1 MRNILLKV
9 LLQGNITQTDEDPSS
24 AKASLGMTKLFTMK
38 RIIIIDGNA
47 IIHRAY
53 HAIPPMTTKSGVM
66 VNAVYGFT
74 SMLLKVWK
82 DLQPSCIAV
91 TFDMAG
97 PTFRHV
103 QYKEYKATRVKADQ
117 ELYDQIPLVHEV
129 VRSFGLPIY
138 EKKGYEADDVI
149 GTIVKNLE
157 KDKDVEVFIVTGD
170 MDTLQLVRDGA
181 KVYTLRKG
189 ISDVVVYDTAAVK
202 ARFGFGPEKM
212 IDYKALR
219 GDASDNIPG
228 VPGIGEKTAT
238 ELILKFGSLENIY
251 KQLKNKEKIAK
262 ELKPGVIK
270 KLVEGQK
277 SAAMSKELSAID
289 CAVPGLKFDFKDCEI
304 KEFDKEKI
312 NHLFQKFEFVS
323 LLKRI
328 PGFIEGEPEVKAKGK
343 HKGGEKMVFVEIDKE
358 NELDKLIKL
367 VKENKSFACRAVLSG
382 KEVLDSELQ
391 GLIIVVA
398 AQVFFVSAKMVKKV
412 LPLFQD
418 SSLELVGHDL
428 KELVKALQY
437 NFDCVIANDL
447 FDVMVASYLL
457 SPGNR
462 AHDITSVLLKV
473 LGKVLPQTT
482 AQTNLFGVD
491 KKSLAEELFLI
502 NQTKNSLKVDL
513 EKADNFGL
521 FKKVEMQLVSVLAE
535 MELNG
540 IAVDSAMLK
549 KLSVEAAVILEKLTK
564 KIYNLAGMEFNIAS
578 PLQLREVLF
587 DKLGLAVVGIKK
599 GKTGLS
605 TSAEEL
611 EKLHGLHPIID
622 EISNFR
628 ELTKLQ
634 NTYID
639 VLPGLVN
646 KKTNR
651 IHSHFN
657 QTVAATGR
665 LSSSDPNMQNI
676 PIRSELGRE
685 IRKAFVSEPGNTLIS
700 ADYSQIELRIVASL
714 AQDKRMIEIF
724 NKDEDIHKATAAAIN
739 NVPLSEVTKEM
750 RYAAKEVN
758 FGVLYGMGPYG
769 LSWRTGISQAEAK
782 DFIRKYF
789 EAFSGVREYIDRTL
803 AFTKKEGYCETL
815 FGRRRYLPELNA
827 GNFQL
832 RAAAE
837 RMAVNH
843 PIQGTAADLMK
854 MAMIEVYHAIKL
866 RQGWTPPLGG
876 GKKIKNSEHKSLSQA
891 KLILQVHDELVLE
904 VKKELAEEV
913 ANLVKNIMENVVTL
927 RVPVKVGISIN
938 RSWGEMK

>member
-1 MRNILLKV
+1 
-9 LLQGNITQTDEDPSS
+9 
-24 AKASLGMTKLFTMK
+24 MK
-38 RIIIIDGNA
+38 RVIIFDGNA

-53 HAIPPMTTKSGVM
+53 HAIPPLTTKDGKM

-82 DLQPSCIAV
+82 DLQPNCIAV
-91 TFDMAG
+91 TFDMSG

-117 ELYDQIPLVHEV
+117 ELYDQIPLVHEMV
-129 VRSFGLPIY
+129 EAFGLPIY

-149 GTIVKNLE
+149 GTIVKKLE
-157 KDKDVEVFIVTGD
+157 KEKDTEIFIITGD
-170 MDTLQLVRDGA
+170 MDTLQLVSDKT

-189 ISDVVVYDTAAVK
+189 ISDVVVYDIAAVK
-202 ARFGFGPEKM
+202 SRFGFGPEKM
-212 IDYKALR
+212 IDYKGLR
-219 GDASDNIPG
+219 GDTSDNIPG
-228 VPGIGEKTAT
+228 VPGIGEKTAL
-238 ELILKFGSLENIY
+238 ELILKFGSIENIY

-262 ELKPGVIK
+262 ELKPGVIA
-270 KLVEGQK
+270 KLTEGQEK
-277 SAAMSKELSAID
+277 AKMSKELSTID
-289 CAVPGLKFDFKDCEI
+289 CNVPDLKFDSKHCEI
-304 KEFDKEKI
+304 KDFNKEKL

-328 PGFIEGEPEVKAKGK
+328 PGFLTEAEQNEKPEKRKSA
-343 HKGGEKMVFVEIDKE
+343 EKMIFSEIEKE
-358 NELDKLIKL
+358 SDLEKLIKL
-367 VKENKSFACRAVLSG
+367 VKEHKSFACRAVLSG
-382 KEVLDSELQ
+382 KEVLDSEFL
-391 GLIIVVA
+391 GLMINVKSE
-398 AQVFFVSAKMVKKV
+398 VFFVDAKLAKKV
-412 LPLFQD
+412 LPLFKD

-428 KELVKALQY
+428 KELIKALQY
-437 NFDCVIANDL
+437 NFDLIPENDL

-457 SPGNR
+457 NSGSR
-462 AHDITSVLLKV
+462 AHDITSILLKV
-473 LGKVLPQTT
+473 LGKVLPQNT
-482 AQTNLFGVD
+482 AQTSLFGID

-502 NQTKNSLKVDL
+502 NSAKEKLKTDL
-513 EKADNFGL
+513 EKVENFGL
-521 FKKVEMQLVSVLAE
+521 FKKMEMQLEYVLAD

-540 IAVDSAMLK
+540 IAVDKAMFK
-549 KLSVEAAVILEKLTK
+549 KLSLEAKESVDKITK
-564 KIYNLAGMEFNIAS
+564 KIYKLAGMEFNISS
-578 PLQLREVLF
+578 PIQLREVLF
-587 DKLGLAVVGIKK
+587 DKLDLSAVGIKK

-611 EKLHGLHPIID
+611 EKLHGLHPIIE
-622 EISNFR
+622 EISTYR

-639 VLPGLVN
+639 VLPDLIN
-646 KKTNR
+646 KRTGR

-665 LSSSDPNMQNI
+665 LSSLDPNLQNI

-685 IRKAFVSEPGNTLIS
+685 IRKAFIAEPGNVLVS

-758 FGVLYGMGPYG
+758 FGVLYGMGSYG

-803 AFTKKEGYCETL
+803 EFTKKEGYCETL

-827 GNFQL
+827 ANFQM

-837 RMAVNH
+837 RMAINH

-854 MAMIEVYHAIKL
+854 MAMIEVYKEI
-866 RQGWTPPLGG
+866 RSN
-876 GKKIKNSEHKSLSQA
+876 KNKALAQA
-891 KLILQVHDELVLE
+891 KILLQVHDELVLE

-913 ANLVKNIMENVVTL
+913 ANLVKDIMEKVVTL
-927 RVPVKVGISIN
+927 RVPVQVGISIN

>member
-1 MRNILLKV
+1 
-9 LLQGNITQTDEDPSS
+9 
-24 AKASLGMTKLFTMK
+24 MK
-38 RIIIIDGNA
+38 RIIIFDGNA

-53 HAIPPMTTKSGVM
+53 HAIPPLTTKDGKM
-66 VNAVYGFT
+66 VNAVYGFA

-91 TFDMAG
+91 TFDMSG

-117 ELYDQIPLVHEV
+117 ALYDQIPLVHELV
-129 VRSFGLPIY
+129 ESFDLPIY

-149 GTIVKNLE
+149 GTIVKKLE
-157 KDKDVEVFIVTGD
+157 KEKDTEVFIVTGD
-170 MDTLQLVRDGA
+170 MDTLQLVSDKA

-189 ISDVVVYDTAAVK
+189 ISDVVVYDVAGVK

-212 IDYKALR
+212 VDYKALR

-228 VPGIGEKTAT
+228 VPGIGEKSAT
-238 ELILKFGSLENIY
+238 ELILKFGSIDNIY
-251 KQLKNKEKIAK
+251 KQLKNREKIAK
-262 ELKPGVIK
+262 ELKPGVIA
-270 KLVEGQK
+270 KLIEGEA
-277 SAAMSKELSAID
+277 SAKMSKELSTINCD
-289 CAVPGLKFDFKDCEI
+289 VPDLKFDFKHCEI
-304 KEFDKEKI
+304 KDFDKEKI
-312 NHLFQKFEFVS
+312 SKLFQKFEFVS

-328 PGFIEGEPEVKAKGK
+328 PGFSTEAELHDKQGK
-343 HKGGEKMVFVEIDKE
+343 HKSAEKMIFSEVNKE
-358 NELDKLIKL
+358 NELEKLIKL

-382 KEVLDSELQ
+382 KEVLDSEFL
-391 GLIIVVA
+391 GLMVTVKSE
-398 AQVFFVSAKMVKKV
+398 VFFVDAKMVKKV
-412 LPLFQD
+412 LPLFKD

-428 KELVKALQY
+428 KELIKTLQY
-437 NFDCVIANDL
+437 NFELVPENDM

-457 SPGNR
+457 NSGSK
-462 AHDITSVLLKV
+462 AHDITSILLKV
-473 LGKVLPQTT
+473 LGKVLPQNT
-482 AQTNLFGVD
+482 AQTSLFGID
-491 KKSLAEELFLI
+491 KKSLAEEIFLI
-502 NQTKNSLKVDL
+502 NQAKEKLKIEL

-521 FKKVEMQLVSVLAE
+521 FKKMEMQLEYVLAE

-540 IAVDSAMLK
+540 IAVDKTMLK
-549 KLSVEAAVILEKLTK
+549 KLSVEATESLDKLTK
-564 KIYNLAGMEFNIAS
+564 KIYKLAGMEFNIAS
-578 PLQLREVLF
+578 PIQLREVLF
-587 DKLGLAVVGIKK
+587 DKLDISVAGIKK

-611 EKLHGLHPIID
+611 EKMRGLHPIIE
-622 EISNFR
+622 EISTYR
-628 ELTKLQ
+628 ELAKLK

-639 VLPGLVN
+639 VLPDLIN
-646 KKTNR
+646 KKTGR

-665 LSSSDPNMQNI
+665 LSSLDPNLQNI

-685 IRKAFVSEPGNTLIS
+685 IRKAFVAEPGNVLVS

-724 NKDEDIHKATAAAIN
+724 NNDEDIHKATAAAIN

-758 FGVLYGMGPYG
+758 FGVLYGMGSYG

-803 AFTKKEGYCETL
+803 EFTKKEGYCETL

-827 GNFQL
+827 TNFQM

-854 MAMIEVYHAIKL
+854 MAMIEVH
-866 RQGWTPPLGG
+866 
-876 GKKIKNSEHKSLSQA
+876 KKIKDNKNKSLSQA
-891 KLILQVHDELVLE
+891 KILLQVHDELVLE
-904 VKKELAEEV
+904 VKKELADEV
-913 ANLVKNIMENVVTL
+913 ADLVKSIMENVVTL

>member
-1 MRNILLKV
+1 
-9 LLQGNITQTDEDPSS
+9 
-24 AKASLGMTKLFTMK
+24 MK
-38 RIIIIDGNA
+38 RIIIFDGNA

-53 HAIPPMTTKSGVM
+53 HALPPMTTSSGTM

-91 TFDMAG
+91 TFDMSG

-103 QYKEYKATRVKADQ
+103 KYKEYKATRIKADQ
-117 ELYDQIPLVHEV
+117 ALYDQIPLVHEV
-129 VRSFGLPIY
+129 VEAFGLPIY

-149 GTIVKNLE
+149 GTIVKKLE
-157 KDKDVEVFIVTGD
+157 KEKDTEVFIVTGD
-170 MDTLQLVRDGA
+170 MDTLQLVSDKA

-189 ISDVVVYDTAAVK
+189 ISDVVVYDVAAVK

-212 IDYKALR
+212 IDYKGLR

-228 VPGIGEKTAT
+228 VPGIGEKTAG
-238 ELILKFGSLENIY
+238 ELILKFGSIENIY
-251 KQLKNKEKIAK
+251 KQLKNEEKISK

-270 KLVEGQK
+270 KLIEGK
-277 SAAMSKELSAID
+277 DNAKMSRELSTID
-289 CAVPGLKFDFKDCEI
+289 CNVPDLKFDFKHCEI
-304 KEFDKEKI
+304 KDFNKEKI
-312 NHLFQKFEFVS
+312 SHLFQKFEFVS

-328 PGFIEGEPEVKAKGK
+328 PGFLTEAEQNESKEK
-343 HKGGEKMVFVEIDKE
+343 HKSAEKMVFSEINKE
-358 NELDKLIKL
+358 SELEKLLKLIKG
-367 VKENKSFACRAVLSG
+367 NKSFACRAVLSG
-382 KEVLDSELQ
+382 KEVLDSELL
-391 GLIIVVA
+391 GLMMVVKSE
-398 AQVFFVSAKMVKKV
+398 VFFVDSKIVKKV
-412 LPLFQD
+412 LPIFQD
-418 SSLELVGHDL
+418 SSIELVGHDL
-428 KELVKALQY
+428 KELIKVLQH
-437 NFDCVIANDL
+437 NFGIVLENDL
-447 FDVMVASYLL
+447 FDLMVASYLL
-457 SPGNR
+457 SSGSR
-462 AHDITSVLLKV
+462 AHDVTSILLKV
-473 LGKVLPQTT
+473 LGKVLPQNT
-482 AQTNLFGVD
+482 AQTSLFGID
-491 KKSLAEELFLI
+491 KKSLAEEIFLI
-502 NQTKNSLKVDL
+502 NQTKEKLKTDL
-513 EKADNFGL
+513 EKAGNFGL
-521 FKKVEMQLVSVLAE
+521 FKKMEMQLEYVLAE

-540 IAVDSAMLK
+540 IAVDKAMFK
-549 KLSVEAAVILEKLTK
+549 KLSAEAKESLDKLTK
-564 KIYNLAGMEFNIAS
+564 KIYKLAGMEFNISS
-578 PLQLREVLF
+578 PIQLREVLF
-587 DKLGLAVVGIKK
+587 DKLDLSVAGIKK

-622 EISNFR
+622 EISSYR

-639 VLPGLVN
+639 VLPNLIN
-646 KKTNR
+646 KKTGR

-665 LSSSDPNMQNI
+665 LSSLDPNLQNI

-685 IRKAFVSEPGNTLIS
+685 IRKAFVAEPGNVLVS

-739 NVPLSEVTKEM
+739 SVPLEEVTKEM

-758 FGVLYGMGPYG
+758 FGVLYGMGSYG

-803 AFTKKEGYCETL
+803 EFTKKEGYCETL

-827 GNFQL
+827 TNFQM

-854 MAMIEVYHAIKL
+854 MAMIEVY
-866 RQGWTPPLGG
+866 
-876 GKKIKNSEHKSLSQA
+876 KKISRSSEGGKNSENKSLNQA

-904 VKKELAEEV
+904 VKKESAEEV
-913 ANLVKNIMENVVTL
+913 AEVVKGLMENVVTL

>member
-1 MRNILLKV
+1 MR
-9 LLQGNITQTDEDPSS
+9 
-24 AKASLGMTKLFTMK
+24 
-38 RIIIIDGNA
+38 RIIVIDGNA

-53 HAIPPMTTKSGVM
+53 HAIPPLTTKDGKM

-82 DLQPSCIAV
+82 DLQPDCIAV

-97 PTFRHV
+97 PTFRHE

-117 ELYDQIPLVHEV
+117 ALYDQIPLVHEV
-129 VRSFGLPIY
+129 VESFSLPIY

-149 GTIVKNLE
+149 GTIAKSFE
-157 KDKDVEVFIVTGD
+157 KDKDMEVFIVTGD
-170 MDTLQLVRDGA
+170 MDTLQLVSHNV

-189 ISDVVVYDTAAVK
+189 ISDIVIYDVAAVK

-219 GDASDNIPG
+219 GDTSDNIPG
-228 VPGIGEKTAT
+228 VPGIGEKTAMD
-238 ELILKFGSLENIY
+238 LILKFGSLENIY
-251 KQLKNKEKIAK
+251 EQLKNKEKIAE

-270 KLVEGQK
+270 KLTEGED
-277 SAAMSKELSAID
+277 SAKMSKELSTID
-289 CAVPGLKFDFKDCEI
+289 CAVPDLKFDFKHCEI
-304 KEFDKEKI
+304 KDFDKEKI
-312 NHLFQKFEFVS
+312 THLFQKFEFVS

-328 PGFIEGEPEVKAKGK
+328 PGFLTEEEQNEPKEK
-343 HKGGEKMVFVEIDKE
+343 HRGVEKMVFSEIGKE
-358 NELDKLIKL
+358 SDLEKLLKL

-382 KEVLDSELQ
+382 KEVLDSEFL
-391 GLIIVVA
+391 GLMIAVKSE
-398 AQVFFVSAKMVKKV
+398 VFFVDAKMVKKA
-412 LPLFQD
+412 LPLFAD
-418 SSLELVGHDL
+418 KNIELVGHDL
-428 KELVKALQY
+428 KELIKTLQY
-437 NFDCVIANDL
+437 NFDLVPANDM

-457 SPGNR
+457 NSGSK
-462 AHDITSVLLKV
+462 AHDITSILLKV
-473 LGKVLPQTT
+473 LGKVLPQNT
-482 AQTNLFGVD
+482 AQTSLFGVD
-491 KKSLAEELFLI
+491 KKNLAEELFLI
-502 NQTKNSLKVDL
+502 NQTKEKLKTDL
-513 EKADNFGL
+513 EKAENFGL
-521 FKKVEMQLVSVLAE
+521 FKKMEMQLEYVLAE

-540 IAVDSAMLK
+540 IAVDKVMFK
-549 KLSVEAAVILEKLTK
+549 KLSVEAATSLDKLTK
-564 KIYNLAGMEFNIAS
+564 KIYKLAGMEFNIAS
-578 PLQLREVLF
+578 PIQLREVLF
-587 DKLGLAVVGIKK
+587 DKLDISVAGIKK

-611 EKLHGLHPIID
+611 EKLHGLHPIIE
-622 EISNFR
+622 EISSYR
-628 ELTKLQ
+628 ELAKLQ

-639 VLPGLVN
+639 VLPDLIN
-646 KKTNR
+646 KKTGR

-665 LSSSDPNMQNI
+665 LSSLDPNLQNI

-685 IRKAFVSEPGNTLIS
+685 IRKAFVAEPGNILIS

-739 NVPLSEVTKEM
+739 NVLLAEVTKEM

-758 FGVLYGMGPYG
+758 FGVLYGMGSYG

-803 AFTKKEGYCETL
+803 EFTKKEGYCETL
-815 FGRRRYLPELNA
+815 FGRRRYLPELSA
-827 GNFQL
+827 TNFQM

-854 MAMIEVYHAIKL
+854 MAMIEVF
-866 RQGWTPPLGG
+866 
-876 GKKIKNSEHKSLSQA
+876 KKIKSNENKSLAQA
-891 KLILQVHDELVLE
+891 KILLQVHDELILE

-913 ANLVKNIMENVVTL
+913 ANLVQSIMENVVTL
-927 RVPVKVGISIN
+927 RVPVKVGISID

>member
-1 MRNILLKV
+1 
-9 LLQGNITQTDEDPSS
+9 
-24 AKASLGMTKLFTMK
+24 
-38 RIIIIDGNA
+38 
-47 IIHRAY
+47 
-53 HAIPPMTTKSGVM
+53 MTTKSGVM

-82 DLQPSCIAV
+82 DLQPNCIAV

-97 PTFRHV
+97 PTFRHE
-103 QYKEYKATRVKADQ
+103 QYKEYKATRVKAEQD
-117 ELYDQIPLVHEV
+117 LYDQIPLVHEV
-129 VRSFGLPIY
+129 VESFGLPIY

-149 GTIVKNLE
+149 GTIVEEIKNQ
-157 KDKDVEVFIVTGD
+157 KSKIKNDVEVFIVTGD
-170 MDTLQLVRDGA
+170 MDTLQLVRNGV

-189 ISDVVVYDTAAVK
+189 ISDVVVYDAPAVK

-228 VPGIGEKTAT
+228 VPGIGEKIAT
-238 ELILKFGSLENIY
+238 ELILQFGSLENIY
-251 KQLKNKEKIAK
+251 KAISNKQIAISNQ
-262 ELKPGVIK
+262 LKPGVIK
-270 KLVEGQK
+270 KLIDGEK
-277 SAAMSKELSAID
+277 SAQMSKELSAID

-304 KEFDKEKI
+304 REFDKEKI

-328 PGFIEGEPEVKAKGK
+328 PGFDAVEEEKTKEKKKGEGKMSFSEIE
-343 HKGGEKMVFVEIDKE
+343 KE

-367 VKENKSFACRAVLSG
+367 IKENKSFACRAALSG

-391 GLIIVVA
+391 WLIITVE
-398 AQVFFVSAKMVKKV
+398 AQTFFIPAKMIKKV
-412 LPLFQD
+412 LLLFKD
-418 SSLELVGHDL
+418 KNIELVGHDL

-437 NFDCVIANDL
+437 NFDCRIGNDM

-473 LGKVLPQTT
+473 LCKVLPQNT
-482 AQTNLFGVD
+482 AQTNLFGID
-491 KKSLAEELFLI
+491 KKSLAEELWLI
-502 NQTKNSLKVDL
+502 SQTKDKLKIDL

-521 FKKVEMQLVSVLAE
+521 FKKVEMQLIPVLAE

-540 IAVDSAMLK
+540 IAVDLAMLK
-549 KLSVEAAVILEKLTK
+549 KLSAEATKDYEKLTK
-564 KIYNLAGMEFNIAS
+564 KIYHLAGMEFNIAS

-587 DKLGLAVVGIKK
+587 DKLNISVEGIKK

-622 EISNFR
+622 EISNYR

-646 KKTNR
+646 KKTGR
-651 IHSHFN
+651 IHTHFN

-685 IRKAFVSEPGNTLIS
+685 IRKAFVAEPGNVLIS

-714 AQDKRMIEIF
+714 AQDERMIEIF

-739 NVPLSEVTKEM
+739 NVPLEKVTKEM

-769 LSWRTGISQAEAK
+769 LSWRAGISQAEAK

-803 AFTKKEGYCETL
+803 EFTKKEGYCETL

-837 RMAVNH
+837 RMAINH

-854 MAMIEVYHAIKL
+854 MAMIEVAKSIRDTFCHF
-866 RQGWTPPLGG
+866 R
-876 GKKIKNSEHKSLSQA
+876 KNEDSDIQSLDSRIRGNDNCP
-891 KLILQVHDELVLE
+891 KMILQVHDELVLE
-904 VKKELAEEV
+904 VKKESAEE
-913 ANLVKNIMENVVTL
+913 AAELVKNIMEKVVTL

>member
-1 MRNILLKV
+1 MYK
-9 LLQGNITQTDEDPSS
+9 
-24 AKASLGMTKLFTMK
+24 K
-38 RIIIIDGNA
+38 RIIVIDGNA

-53 HAIPPMTTKSGVM
+53 HAIPPMTTKKGVM

-97 PTFRHV
+97 PTFRHA

-117 ELYDQIPLVHEV
+117 ALYDQIPLVHEV
-129 VRSFGLPIY
+129 VESFGLPIY

-157 KDKDVEVFIVTGD
+157 KEKDAEVFVVTGD
-170 MDTLQLVRDGA
+170 MDTLQLVSDKT

-189 ISDVVVYDTAAVK
+189 ISDVVVYDPQAVK
-202 ARFGFGPEKM
+202 DRFGFGPEKM

-219 GDASDNIPG
+219 GDTSDNIPG
-228 VPGIGEKTAT
+228 VPGIGEKTAL
-238 ELILKFGSLENIY
+238 ELILKFGSIENIY
-251 KQLKNKEKIAK
+251 KQLKNKEKIDK

-270 KLVEGQK
+270 KLVEGK
-277 SAAMSKELSAID
+277 DSAQMSKELSTID
-289 CAVPGLKFDFKDCEI
+289 CAVPDLKFDSKHCEI
-304 KEFDKEKI
+304 KELDKEKI

-328 PGFIEGEPEVKAKGK
+328 PGFSSEM
-343 HKGGEKMVFVEIDKE
+343 EKEISKEKNKSTDRMVFSEINKE
-358 NELDKLIKL
+358 SELENLLKLIKE
-367 VKENKSFACRAVLSG
+367 KKSFTCRAVLSG
-382 KEVLDSELQ
+382 KEVLDSQFL
-391 GLIIVVA
+391 GLIFATGA
-398 AQVFFVSAKMVKKV
+398 AVFFVDNKIIKKV
-412 LPLFQD
+412 LPLFED
-418 SSLELVGHDL
+418 KNLELVGHDL

-437 NFDCVIANDL
+437 NFGCVIRNDM

-462 AHDITSVLLKV
+462 AHDVTSILLKV
-473 LGKVLPQTT
+473 LGKVLPQNT
-482 AQTNLFGVD
+482 AQTSLFGID
-491 KKSLAEELFLI
+491 KKVLAEELFLI
-502 NQTKNSLKVDL
+502 NQTKHSLQTDL
-513 EKADNFGL
+513 EAADNFGL
-521 FKKVEMQLVSVLAE
+521 FKKVEMELINVLAE

-540 IAVDSAMLK
+540 IAVDLAMLK
-549 KLSVEAAVILEKLTK
+549 KLSTEAAADIKKLTK
-564 KIYNLAGMEFNIAS
+564 KIYDLAGMEFNIAS
-578 PLQLREVLF
+578 PIQLREVLF
-587 DKLGLAVVGIKK
+587 DKLGLAVAGIKK

-611 EKLHGLHPIID
+611 EKLQGLHPIID
-622 EISNFR
+622 EISEFR

-646 KKTNR
+646 KKTGR

-665 LSSSDPNMQNI
+665 LSSSDPNLQNI

-685 IRKAFVSEPGNTLIS
+685 IRKAFVAETGNVLVS

-724 NKDEDIHKATAAAIN
+724 NQDEDIHKATAAAIN

-769 LSWRTGISQAEAK
+769 LSWRTGISQAEAR
-782 DFIRKYF
+782 DFIQKYF
-789 EAFSGVREYIDRTL
+789 EAFSGVRKYIDETL

-854 MAMIEVYHAIKL
+854 MAMIEVYS
-866 RQGWTPPLGG
+866 
-876 GKKIKNSEHKSLSQA
+876 KIKNNDNKALSQA

-904 VKKELAEEV
+904 VKKELAKEV
-913 ANLVKNIMENVVTL
+913 SELVKDIMEKVVTL
-927 RVPVKVGISIN
+927 RVPVKVGISID

>member
-1 MRNILLKV
+1 
-9 LLQGNITQTDEDPSS
+9 
-24 AKASLGMTKLFTMK
+24 MK

-47 IIHRAY
+47 IIYRAY
-53 HAIPPMTTKSGVM
+53 HAIPPLTTKNGVM
-66 VNAVYGFT
+66 INAVYGFT

-82 DLQPSCIAV
+82 DLQPNCIAV

-129 VRSFGLPIY
+129 VESFGLPIY

-149 GTIVKNLE
+149 GTLVE
-157 KDKDVEVFIVTGD
+157 KIRNPKSEIRNDVEVFIVTGD
-170 MDTLQLVRDGA
+170 MDTLQLIRDGV

-189 ISDVVVYDTAAVK
+189 MSDVVVYDAEEVK
-202 ARFGFGPEKM
+202 KRFGFGPEAM
-212 IDYKALR
+212 VDYKALR

-238 ELILKFGSLENIY
+238 DLILKFGSLDGIY
-251 KQLKNKEKIAK
+251 KVVRSPKSEVRSQI
-262 ELKPGVIK
+262 KPGVIK
-270 KLVEGQK
+270 KLIDGEE
-277 SAAMSKELSAID
+277 SAKMSKELSAID
-289 CAVPGLKFDFKDCEI
+289 CSVPELDFNLADCEI
-304 KEFDKEKI
+304 KDFDKDKI
-312 NHLFQKFEFVS
+312 SGLFQKFEFVS

-328 PGFIEGEPEVKAKGK
+328 PGFVDYPPLPERGS
-343 HKGGEKMVFVEIDKE
+343 GGSGSSKRKDKLNFVEIESDD
-358 NELDKLIKL
+358 ELMKMMKMIKL
-367 VKENKSFACRAVLSG
+367 NKAFACRAVLSG
-382 KEVLDSELQ
+382 KEVLDSELS
-391 GLIIVVA
+391 GLIIMVE
-398 AQVFFVSAKMVKKV
+398 AQAFFVGTKMIKRV

-418 SSLELVGHDL
+418 SNIELVGHDL
-428 KELVKALQY
+428 KELVKALKY
-437 NFDCVIANDL
+437 NYELEVENDL

-457 SPGNR
+457 NPGNR
-462 AHDITSVLLKV
+462 AHDITSILLKV

-491 KKSLAEELFLI
+491 KKSLAEELFLVS
-502 NQTKNSLKVDL
+502 QTKEKLKQEL

-540 IAVDSAMLK
+540 IAVDLARLK
-549 KLSVEAAVILEKLTK
+549 KLSIEAAKDYEKLTK
-564 KIYNLAGMEFNIAS
+564 KIYDLAGMEFNIAS

-587 DKLGLAVVGIKK
+587 DKLGISVEGIKK

-622 EISNFR
+622 EISEFR
-628 ELTKLQ
+628 ELAKLQ

-651 IHSHFN
+651 IHTHFN

-685 IRKAFVSEPGNTLIS
+685 IRKAFISEPGNILIS

-739 NVPLSEVTKEM
+739 NVPLAEVTKEM

-758 FGVLYGMGPYG
+758 FGVLYGMGSYG
-769 LSWRTGISQAEAK
+769 LSWRAGISQAEAK
-782 DFIRKYF
+782 DFIKKYF
-789 EAFSGVREYIDRTL
+789 ETFSGVREYIDRTL
-803 AFTKKEGYCETL
+803 EFTKKEGYCETL

-832 RAAAE
+832 RSAAE
-837 RMAVNH
+837 RMAINH
-843 PIQGTAADLMK
+843 PIQGTAADLIK
-854 MAMIEVYHAIKL
+854 LAMIEVSKGIQDSFCHPRVNRDPDAQRLDSRI
-866 RQGWTPPLGG
+866 RRNDNCP
-876 GKKIKNSEHKSLSQA
+876 

-904 VKKELAEEV
+904 VKKEFAEE
-913 ANLVKNIMENVVTL
+913 AAEMVKNIMENVVTL
-927 RVPVKVGISIN
+927 RVPIKVGLSIN
-938 RSWGEMK
+938 CSWGEMK